1 MGVGRRAVEE
11 AWQLGV
17 MLRYDECSVPS
28 KEDRWLRL
36 CDVQEVAE
44 VELRYNRQK
53 THWESFVHDDCE
65 SDGLRGIAKI

>member
-1 MGVGRRAVEE
+1 VDAGTDAWGGGRKAVEE

-28 KEDRWLRL
+28 KGDWWLRL

-44 VELRYNRQK
+44 VEL
-53 THWESFVHDDCE
+53 
-65 SDGLRGIAKI
+65 